1 MTGTDS
7 RAAGAQL
14 ECNVRPAAYRLRDE
28 EASDHYGRDLFV
40 YWSPSEIRH
49 KAPGAEKLIGL
60 LDPLYDRATLD
71 SAVTLERER
80 CAKKPLTR
88 CLLLVKAGLSCLKLR
103 ATRSLNRSIGRERRK
118 LPNVSPRRCHRALLT
133 RMTKKKKTWSKPP
146 TGLSPHSKRAR

>member
-7 RAAGAQL
+7 RAVGAQL

-28 EASDHYGRDLFV
+28 EASEHYGRDLFV

-80 CAKKPLTR
+80 MRALIADDASAATYQSLGQYR
-88 CLLLVKAGLSCLKLR
+88 TALLR
-103 ATRSLNRSIGRERRK
+103 AL
-118 LPNVSPRRCHRALLT
+118 RA
-133 RMTKKKKTWSKPP
+133 
-146 TGLSPHSKRAR
+146 